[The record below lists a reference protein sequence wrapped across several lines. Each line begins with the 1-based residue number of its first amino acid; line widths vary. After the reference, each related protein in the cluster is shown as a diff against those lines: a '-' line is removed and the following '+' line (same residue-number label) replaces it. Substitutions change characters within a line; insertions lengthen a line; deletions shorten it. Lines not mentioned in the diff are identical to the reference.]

1 MDVDEALWSV
11 EHLGPDLL
19 PDAASV
25 LAAEVRRLR
34 VVEERVERLLAEC
47 DRNEAHIRAHVPHL
61 PPDGG
66 SFSVHVIRR
75 FLRDAP
81 PRTTEGEP

>member
-1 MDVDEALWSV
+1 MSVMNVDEALWTV

-34 VVEERVERLLAEC
+34 ALLVEDE
-47 DRNEAHIRAHVPHL
+47 
-61 PPDGG
+61 
-66 SFSVHVIRR
+66 S
-75 FLRDAP
+75 
-81 PRTTEGEP
+81 